1 MVVKDKK
8 HKNDNY
14 SLIIKHMVTKKT
26 FRGFLTV

>member
-8 HKNDNY
+8 HKNDNFC
-14 SLIIKHMVTKKT
+14 LIIKHMVAKET